1 MLTIPLP
8 TSDDV
13 IPRPLGDRAMEEER
27 DDIGY
32 GGLRKLRKWFSSLLE
47 HSDLMGKWLQIG
59 KCRGHHMHLSLYTA
73 MNLMVGKP
81 GIHSGV

>member
-27 DDIGY
+27 EEIGY
-32 GGLRKLRKWFSSLLE
+32 GG
-47 HSDLMGKWLQIG
+47 
-59 KCRGHHMHLSLYTA
+59 
-73 MNLMVGKP
+73 
-81 GIHSGV
+81 